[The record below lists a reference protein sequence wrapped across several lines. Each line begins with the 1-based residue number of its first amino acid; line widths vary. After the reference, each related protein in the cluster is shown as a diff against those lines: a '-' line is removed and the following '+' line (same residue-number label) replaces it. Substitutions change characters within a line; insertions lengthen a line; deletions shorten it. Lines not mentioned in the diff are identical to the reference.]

1 MQIQRKQP
9 VSTTSFRSKTR
20 ICSADRQLGREI
32 EERQL
37 VAEGF
42 FGLFFA
48 WPKKRTSHD
57 ESMKTIACSI
67 FLGLVIGAAPLAY
80 AAVPA
85 INVTVS
91 DSGGKAAYKGATDT
105 KGTFATGKLQPGGYV
120 VQFNSKSAPKG
131 SKYAMVVSAG
141 KKKVTANAVQ
151 AEKLAAGGV
160 AMKID
165 VGAGLNI
172 TGQVATEDKNSGP
185 MGKNGKAMVWIPKK
199 LGSNIAA
206 HWAESDSAEAKEAM
220 TSTNMSRQDLQN
232 RQSQGVTMPGN

>member
-1 MQIQRKQP
+1 MKNII
-9 VSTTSFRSKTR
+9 RSAFVGLAFAG
-20 ICSADRQLGREI
+20 IS
-32 EERQL
+32 
-37 VAEGF
+37 VAYG
-42 FGLFFA
+42 
-48 WPKKRTSHD
+48 
-57 ESMKTIACSI
+57 
-67 FLGLVIGAAPLAY
+67 
-80 AAVPA
+80 AVPP

-91 DSGGKAAYKGATDT
+91 DSTGKAAYKGATDA

-141 KKKVTANAVQ
+141 KKKVSASAVL

-172 TGQVATEDKNSGP
+172 TGQVAAEDKSSAP
-185 MGKNGKAMVWIPKK
+185 MGRNGKPMVWIPKR

-206 HWAESDSAEAKEAM
+206 HWAESDSAEAKDAM
-220 TSTNMSRQDLQN
+220 TAGSYSTKNLQDRQN
-232 RQSQGVTMPGN
+232 QGISPGQ